1 MLCAYTTERE
11 VRFDFVNVSIALLQ
25 TQALAEKQSAYYSA
39 QRQLKMCRQT
49 LESKELYVG
58 LLQKKVA
65 SLEERVQ
72 ELSHRETQLET
83 TAGKVRL

>member
-1 MLCAYTTERE
+1 MHS
-11 VRFDFVNVSIALLQ
+11 VNAWCLLQ

-39 QRQLKMCRQT
+39 QRQLKTCRHT

-65 SLEERVQ
+65 SLEDRVQ
-72 ELSHRETQLET
+72 ELSQRESQLET
-83 TAGKVRL
+83 AAGKV